1 LFPPIRLAQQLKED
15 AVSQSNFSGG
25 CLCGAVQYEISGEAR
40 RFYHCHCRRCRKATG
55 TGHASN
61 LMVRTSSV
69 TWTSGEALLGRYNVP
84 EAERFA
90 TCFCTQCGSPLPRVI
105 PELGIV
111 VVPAGSLDSEP
122 PMQPQARIF
131 WDSRAPWS
139 CSAGELPVFAEY
151 PTQGG

>member
-1 LFPPIRLAQQLKED
+1 M
-15 AVSQSNFSGG
+15 SQSNFSGG

-61 LMVRTSSV
+61 LMVRTRSV
-69 TWTSGEALLGRYNVP
+69 TWTRGEDLIGRYKVP
-84 EAERFA
+84 DAERFA
-90 TCFCTQCGSPLPRVI
+90 TCFCKQCGSPLPRVI

-131 WDSRAPWS
+131 WGSRAPWS
-139 CSAGELPVFAEY
+139 CSAGELPVFSEY